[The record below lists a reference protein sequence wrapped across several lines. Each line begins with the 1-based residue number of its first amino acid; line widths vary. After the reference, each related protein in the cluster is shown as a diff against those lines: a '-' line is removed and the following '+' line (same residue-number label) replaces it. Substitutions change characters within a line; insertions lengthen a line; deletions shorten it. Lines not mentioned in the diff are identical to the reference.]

1 MDSYYKMRQLFYQV
15 RSIYE
20 LRQYLKRRIKYKM
33 SGILT
38 VLLILFS
45 KFSYQQEE
53 TKPFYK

>member
-15 RSIYE
+15 RCIYE

-33 SGILT
+33 SGILK
-38 VLLILFS
+38 VLRIP